1 MHERFIQLLIF
12 FFKKKRL
19 LFITIYK
26 SKKFIK
32 ILIDYY
38 ALDILDME
46 TRKRPLL
53 YKRIGLQNGANTIV
67 IDSLSSF
74 LE

>member
-1 MHERFIQLLIF
+1 MRDSSNYWYF
-12 FFKKKRL
+12 FFKKRL

-38 ALDILDME
+38 TLDILDME
-46 TRKRPLL
+46 TRKRPIL

-74 LE
+74 LER

>member
-12 FFKKKRL
+12 LKKKTL

-32 ILIDYY
+32 FLIDYY
-38 ALDILDME
+38 TFNILDME
-46 TRKRPLL
+46 TRKRPIL
-53 YKRIGLQNGANTIV
+53 YKRMGIQNGANTIV
-67 IDSLSSF
+67 HN
-74 LE
+74 

>member
-12 FFKKKRL
+12 FFLKKKT

-38 ALDILDME
+38 TLDILDME